1 MKADRLVGI
10 IFLLLE
16 RGRVSAR
23 ELAESFEVSP
33 RTIYRDIDAIG
44 MAGIPIRAVSGV
56 GGGFE
61 IMPGYTLDKN
71 VFTEDELSALMMGL
85 SGLFSITRG
94 QELKN
99 ALTKLKSLV
108 PSERVQELEVRAN
121 QICID
126 LRPWLGRR
134 NTQAYLDLIKAA
146 MQERRLLSFQY
157 IDRHGNESARIAEP
171 YQLVLKGGAW
181 YFQGYCLS
189 RNDFR
194 LFRLSRMASPEMRKE
209 SFIPRAYQRPILD
222 IPENVAPAQL
232 EITLRI
238 HRAII
243 DRVLEVCEYDALT
256 PDGDEHFIVRLPFI
270 DRDYYYDQLLSLGD
284 KCQCL
289 APLYVRDKLRG
300 KIRALAAAYGD

>member
-16 RGRVSAR
+16 KGRVSAR

-33 RTIYRDIDAIG
+33 RA
-44 MAGIPIRAVSGV
+44 
-56 GGGFE
+56 F
-61 IMPGYTLDKN
+61 
-71 VFTEDELSALMMGL
+71 
-85 SGLFSITRG
+85 
-94 QELKN
+94 
-99 ALTKLKSLV
+99 
-108 PSERVQELEVRAN
+108 
-121 QICID
+121 
-126 LRPWLGRR
+126 
-134 NTQAYLDLIKAA
+134 
-146 MQERRLLSFQY
+146 
-157 IDRHGNESARIAEP
+157 
-171 YQLVLKGGAW
+171 
-181 YFQGYCLS
+181 
-189 RNDFR
+189 
-194 LFRLSRMASPEMRKE
+194 
-209 SFIPRAYQRPILD
+209 QRPILD

-300 KIRALAAAYGD
+300 KIHALAAAYGD